1 MEKQG
6 DAPQLI
12 REATELAQVLSAP
25 GNASFV
31 QTAQAR
37 LQTLQKSAAGWAIAD
52 SLLGSEDA
60 NVRFYGAL
68 TLTMKIHQDWANLG
82 EQMVRD
88 LLIRLVDCFLLL
100 VNKNETS
107 VVMRKFITSMT
118 AMFFK
123 PQAPWTRCIRHVA
136 ISLANGKY
144 LPEEQ
149 ADLQSFQTLVL
160 PSLNYDRLLA
170 VMSFSTT
177 LAEESVRHAQNSS
190 GYQDRL
196 TANMN
201 DAFFLINYSFQR
213 AINNAQASANN
224 VSSDQP
230 TNTAQEAISSLQA
243 WITAMRSVR
252 VDRGAL
258 SSAVNVPISCAIRF
272 LSEPRL
278 APNTMELLT
287 DIILSQPK
295 LLTPDHFTGIMDFLI
310 GSDGEQYAMA
320 ILNGEFEDDQ
330 MRFLEL
336 LLSFASS
343 ETQIRVLTHSP
354 DEKHER
360 ILFLLFKLF
369 HAPGV
374 GAVEDMASNLLLEF
388 WTEAADNISELI
400 MEGAFDEPTLSVK
413 ENFTRVIAECFDKFR
428 YPNPSVLSEWEDDD
442 VKIFNTFRRD
452 FSDFLLATYPL
463 LGVPM
468 IQQIQERAAV
478 AIRDHDWERF
488 EVAMF
493 CLASL
498 ADTIAENK
506 HADDLLHALFHSELF
521 DAICFGR
528 TDIPLKTRQTLSDMI
543 AKYTPYFERNH
554 NLLAPVLNFLFS
566 SLGMPSSEQAA
577 AKSISSLCGT
587 CRQPLTIYVE
597 EFISKFAQLHA
608 NPSTNGHTL
617 ERVVEGIASVIQA
630 VGSELGKANLLLKL
644 LDPLCQEGKQARD
657 ISRTGQ
663 HEAGL
668 ASGLRVMG
676 CTASIGKGL
685 RAPEEFCINLD
696 EESPDRSAGSDFWTG
711 DPRATSLQSLIIQI
725 LEHLVNEFCADGD
738 IIEGACDVLKAGYT
752 EKSPGP
758 YVLPPEVT
766 VRFVKAVDMTSTRFP
781 VVMGT
786 ASAFL
791 ASRATNPAQIH
802 NEVVELI
809 VHCYNL
815 MVRMAQDPVQY
826 DPEVAHSC
834 IDFLTRSLPKYSRSF
849 FSLIEAPQDKPEVVQ
864 AILHFTLVTLKGPDT
879 LPLRAACSFW
889 TTLLGLH
896 DLPPAFTPDG
906 LYKGQEQTA
915 TAKPFDA
922 YLAQLGD
929 VVISQIAG
937 KCARSELDHFS
948 EVIKKF
954 AFQHPGAAKMHLGN
968 ALVSLDASSN
978 EAAGGPAGQ
987 PGNNHNADSG
997 VSKSERA
1004 RFLASIFAVRG
1015 SRATNNLVRGFWV
1028 SCRGK
1033 GFAYA

>member
-100 VNKNETS
+100 VNKNETP

-123 PQAPWTRCIRHVA
+123 PQAPWTHCIRHVA

-177 LAEESVRHAQNSS
+177 LAEESVRHAQNSV
-190 GYQDRL
+190 L
-196 TANMN
+196 
-201 DAFFLINYSFQR
+201 LIMHKLP
-213 AINNAQASANN
+213 AHN

-230 TNTAQEAISSLQA
+230 PKYGARGHLIPTVKGLDYCNAQRPASTEGLCLPQSMFQYPVRSGSSPSLA
-243 WITAMRSVR
+243 S
-252 VDRGAL
+252 
-258 SSAVNVPISCAIRF
+258 
-272 LSEPRL
+272 PRTQW
-278 APNTMELLT
+278 NCLL
-287 DIILSQPK
+287 ILFLSQPK

-310 GSDGEQYAMA
+310 GSDGDQYAMA

-336 LLSFASS
+336 LLRFASS

-554 NLLAPVLNFLFS
+554 NLLAP
-566 SLGMPSSEQAA
+566 
-577 AKSISSLCGT
+577 
-587 CRQPLTIYVE
+587 
-597 EFISKFAQLHA
+597 
-608 NPSTNGHTL
+608 
-617 ERVVEGIASVIQA
+617 
-630 VGSELGKANLLLKL
+630 
-644 LDPLCQEGKQARD
+644 
-657 ISRTGQ
+657 
-663 HEAGL
+663 
-668 ASGLRVMG
+668 
-676 CTASIGKGL
+676 
-685 RAPEEFCINLD
+685 FCINLD
-696 EESPDRSAGSDFWTG
+696 EESPDRSAESDFWTG

-802 NEVVELI
+802 DEVVELI

-1015 SRATNNLVRGFWV
+1015 SRATNNLVREFWV

>member
-100 VNKNETS
+100 VNKNETP

-123 PQAPWTRCIRHVA
+123 PQAPWTHCIRHVA

-336 LLSFASS
+336 LLRFASS

-644 LDPLCQEGKQARD
+644 LDPLCQEAKQARD

-668 ASGLRVMG
+668 ASGFRVMG

-696 EESPDRSAGSDFWTG
+696 EESPDRSAESDFWTG

-752 EKSPGP
+752 EKSPGLT
-758 YVLPPEVT
+758 YLPLSD
-766 VRFVKAVDMTSTRFP
+766 F
-781 VVMGT
+781 
-786 ASAFL
+786 
-791 ASRATNPAQIH
+791 
-802 NEVVELI
+802 
-809 VHCYNL
+809 HCYT
-815 MVRMAQDPVQY
+815 
-826 DPEVAHSC
+826 SC
-834 IDFLTRSLPKYSRSF
+834 RSF

-1015 SRATNNLVRGFWV
+1015 SRATNNLVREFWV